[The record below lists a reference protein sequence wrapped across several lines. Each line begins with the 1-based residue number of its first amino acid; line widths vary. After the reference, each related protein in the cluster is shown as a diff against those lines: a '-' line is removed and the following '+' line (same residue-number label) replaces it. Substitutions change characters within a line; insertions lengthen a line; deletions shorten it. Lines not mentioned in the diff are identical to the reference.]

1 MKSLMTSFVWL
12 VVAIIIDSK
21 RAFSSS
27 LDVLGGAIVLRTMWC
42 WWCWWVYRQSKFVKH
57 MIFLMPKH
65 YGGFTKMKLK
75 SFHESFRQDLQDPLF
90 VIGYLQDCLEEEGTE
105 LFISALKDVVNAA
118 LLIREIHRQQEDL
131 LKNFIGN
138 QNPTFFEVFQVLRFL
153 ELDFRLQL
161 LAHNNSSAIRQIA
174 LA

>member
-27 LDVLGGAIVLRTMWC
+27 LDVLRGAIVLRTMWY
-42 WWCWWVYRQSKFVKH
+42 WRVYRQSKFVKH